1 MRRYHERKKGRKKSQ
16 NHKMHVKKDSKL
28 RQNHNF
34 ANFRDGVGTLN
45 FVQAAFANARRRF
58 SFLGR
63 KPLSKKNNTV
73 RPKPHIIN
81 PERVFFLF
89 RTKAIGKCGAA

>member
-1 MRRYHERKKGRKKSQ
+1 
-16 NHKMHVKKDSKL
+16 MHVKKDSKL

-89 RTKAIGKCGAA
+89 RTKAISKCGAA